1 MNRETL
7 LSRQIALDFLNRL
20 SSPEMNTHPLFDV
33 LMKRSDISDLDK
45 AFVRALVLSTLRHM
59 GQIDFVLSQLLE
71 KPLPI
76 KLTEIRM
83 ILRMG
88 AAQLLFLRVPAHAV
102 VDTSVELAKPVR
114 AGAFSKLV
122 NGVLRAL
129 ERCQNDFQN
138 IPAQYNWPHWLW
150 TELKKAYGP
159 DLAAKFALCA
169 LNESP
174 VDLTVRDNPRKWAAQ
189 LDGLLLPTGSVRL
202 TKSGKVSELPGF
214 QEGQW
219 WVQNAAASIPAQ
231 LFLDLKGK
239 QVADLCAAP
248 GGKTAQLAQLGAHV
262 SAFDI
267 SELRLKRLRE
277 NMARLSFDVQTHAV
291 DVLTL
296 PAKPTYDAVLLDAP
310 CSATGTIGR
319 HPEILMRLQK
329 EDVARLASVQKQLL
343 NQAVL
348 LTKPGGQIVFSTCS
362 LLPTEG
368 EKIMAWALK
377 KYPFLRRG
385 QIPAH
390 LSAFQ
395 NQMGDIRT
403 TPDQGMDGFFA
414 GLLIKKT

>member
-20 SSPEMNTHPLFDV
+20 SSPEMNTHPLFDT

-129 ERCQNDFQN
+129 ERRQNDFQN

-159 DLAAKFALCA
+159 DLAEKLALCA

-214 QEGQW
+214 QDGQW

-343 NQAVL
+343 NQAVFIDQ
-348 LTKPGGQIVFSTCS
+348 TRGANCVFNVFFIAGGR
-362 LLPTEG
+362 G
-368 EKIMAWALK
+368 ENHGVGA
-377 KYPFLRRG
+377 
-385 QIPAH
+385 
-390 LSAFQ
+390 
-395 NQMGDIRT
+395 
-403 TPDQGMDGFFA
+403 
-414 GLLIKKT
+414 